1 MRILALDLAI
11 AAEHKAL
18 LADAQGQPLGPIR
31 PLRTSAS
38 SLAQLVHQ
46 AREGMVPEEELL
58 LVMEPTGMVWFPI
71 AVWAQRHGGIT
82 TYLVNTQQV
91 ADLRRYYH
99 KHAKSDRIDVRVLV
113 KLPVVSPEQL
123 HPLHLPSGA
132 HFALQRGVKELDALM
147 TLQIALQ
154 QRICAIDQFAWPGL
168 DAVCSEPFAPPVRWF
183 REHWYSPQQV
193 LAAGVSTLQADW
205 HTAAA
210 MLGVPEENPDWLA
223 ALLRLAEQT
232 LALYGTEGAYLDYAY
247 LQAEVTRQQALLQM
261 VETQHHTLQL
271 KTVRPLYRR
280 LHPSRHLETL
290 KGVGQDSA
298 AVYLSFIGDPQ
309 RFPDHRHFRSWTGMI
324 PGSRQSGTH
333 EAQGIHIT
341 QAGPALVKK
350 FAYLDAETA
359 RQWDPQ
365 IAALYYDQMVNHGK
379 HHNQAVCCC
388 ATHLL
393 DRVWTVLKEDR
404 PYELRDVDGTPVTV
418 TEAREIIAERYT
430 VPKEVRQHNN
440 RRNRQK
446 RMARRAER
454 QQERES
460 RASVVR
466 AEA

>member
-1 MRILALDLAI
+1 MRIIGLDLALT
-11 AAEHKAL
+11 AAHKAL
-18 LADAQGQPLGPIR
+18 IADAQGQPLGPIR
-31 PLRTSAS
+31 TLRTIATD
-38 SLAQLVHQ
+38 LAEFVRQ
-46 AREGMVPEEELL
+46 ARHGMAPAEELWL
-58 LVMEPTGMVWFPI
+58 IMEPTGMAWFPV
-71 AVWAQRHGGIT
+71 AVWAQQHGVT
-82 TYLVNTQQV
+82 PYLVNTQQV

-123 HPLHLPSGA
+123 HPLRLPSGA
-132 HFALQRGVKELDALM
+132 SFACQRGVKELETLM

-168 DAVCSEPFAPPVRWF
+168 ELVCGEPFAPHMRWF
-183 REHWYSPQQV
+183 REQWYQPQRV
-193 LAAGVSTLQADW
+193 LAAGASTLQAAW
-205 HTAAA
+205 HTAATA
-210 MLGVPEENPDWLA
+210 TAVPNADSAWVA
-223 ALLRLAEQT
+223 ALVRLAEQT
-232 LALYGTEGAYLDYAY
+232 LALYGTAAPCLDYEH
-247 LQAEVTRQQALLQM
+247 LQAEVTRHQALLAA
-261 VETQHHTLQL
+261 VEMQHHTLKL

-280 LHPSRHLETL
+280 LHPQRQLETL

-333 EAQGIHIT
+333 QAQSVPIT

-365 IAALYYDQMVNHGK
+365 MAALYYDQMVKHGK
-379 HHNQAVCCC
+379 HHSQAVCCC

-393 DRVWTVLKEDR
+393 DRVWTILKEGR
-404 PYELRDVDGTPVTV
+404 AYELRDVDGTPVTV
-418 TEAREIIAERYT
+418 AQAREIIAQRYR

-440 RRNRQK
+440 RRNRHQ
-446 RMARRAER
+446 RSERRAER

-460 RASVVR
+460 RTRLVQGKS
-466 AEA
+466 

>member
-31 PLRTSAS
+31 SLRTTAS

-46 AREGMVPEEELL
+46 AREGMAPEEELL

-71 AVWAQRHGGIT
+71 AVWAQRHGSIT

-113 KLPVVSPEQL
+113 KLSVVSPEQL
-123 HPLHLPSGA
+123 HPLHLPSDGP
-132 HFALQRGVKELDALM
+132 FALQRGVKELNVLM

-154 QRICAIDQFAWPGL
+154 QRIGAIDQFGWPGL
-168 DAVCSEPFAPPVRWF
+168 DAVLSEPFAPHARWF
-183 REHWYSPQQV
+183 REHWYQPAQV
-193 LAAGVSTLQADW
+193 LAAGISTLQAAW
-205 HTAAA
+205 QTAAA
-210 MLGVPEENPDWLA
+210 TCGGTAADTDWLA
-223 ALLRLAEQT
+223 ALVRLAEQT
-232 LALYGTEGAYLDYAY
+232 LALYGAESAYLDYAG
-247 LQAEVTRQQALLQM
+247 LQAEVTRQQALLQR

-271 KTVRPLYRR
+271 KSVRPLYRR

-333 EAQGIHIT
+333 EAQGLHIT

-365 IAALYYDQMVNHGK
+365 IAARYYDQMVKHGK

-393 DRVWTVLKEDR
+393 DRVWTMLKEAR

-418 TEAREIIAERYT
+418 AEAREIITQRYT
-430 VPKEVRQHNN
+430 VPKEVRQHQN
-440 RRNRQK
+440 RRNRQQ
-446 RMARRAER
+446 RLARRAER

-466 AEA
+466 GKV